1 MVAVPKAF
9 EGVTVED
16 YNRRVREFF
25 GEADNPGLKRPYRE
39 CGYQPMIELLR
50 YLDAAGFATY
60 IASGGDRDFMRPVA
74 EDMYGIPPERVIGSA
89 LGLTYS
95 SEGGQSLLLYDM
107 AGNVWDWTADWYTDR
122 HRTRSTS
129 PAAFRVIRAAA
140 RSTKAMTGGNRSSG
154 CLARC
159 SRVAHISVPTAI
171 ACATD
176 LPPGGRR

>member
-1 MVAVPKAF
+1 
-9 EGVTVED
+9 
-16 YNRRVREFF
+16 
-25 GEADNPGLKRPYRE
+25 
-39 CGYQPMIELLR
+39 
-50 YLDAAGFATY
+50 
-60 IASGGDRDFMRPVA
+60 
-74 EDMYGIPPERVIGSA
+74 MYGIPPERVIGSA